1 MNLPPFSKMQ
11 DRMVDFAL
19 DREGCAWFAPPGMGK
34 TRADLEVINES
45 QGRVLVLAPKLV
57 CMSTW
62 PAENKK
68 WGYNFPMRF
77 LHGGQRNLR
86 GHEKVSLVN
95 YDAIPWLV
103 SSWKACARCPMRP

>member
-1 MNLPPFSKMQ
+1 
-11 DRMVDFAL
+11 
-19 DREGCAWFAPPGMGK
+19 MGK

-77 LHGGQRNLR
+77 LHGGS
-86 GHEKVSLVN
+86 GIYAGTKKS
-95 YDAIPWLV
+95 A
-103 SSWKACARCPMRP
+103 